1 MPSLLVIS
9 GDRSLRLRIG
19 LYLVGLAAI
28 VGLATSLPTNTFA
41 AGDGARGNL
50 RSDAANG
57 QYQYTN
63 RLIDSHDP
71 YLLLHAHNPVD
82 WYPWGPEA
90 LAKAKQENKPIF
102 LSIGYSTCY
111 WCHVAER
118 TIYSNPEIAM
128 LMNQWFINIK
138 VDREQRPD
146 IDQIYMLATE
156 ILTRHGAWPNN
167 LFLTPDL
174 KPFFAGSYF
183 PPRDDPAR
191 GPGFPTILAALHD
204 AWTNHLQD
212 KVLPVAGQVFQ
223 AMQRVQAEMT
233 AGKEAPAKPGEW
245 LRKASKALQSRVDP
259 KNGGLGDRSGTKF
272 PQTPSMELLL
282 TDYRVNRDKASLD
295 ALTAALNAMAFGG
308 IHDHLAGGFYRYST
322 EPTWSIPHFE
332 KMLYDNAQLLR
343 LYAEAY
349 AATKDPAYR
358 VVALD
363 VGQYLRRDMMAP
375 EGGFY
380 TAIDS
385 EVKSVEGA
393 AYVWTRTEI
402 ASVIGEQAAKQFL
415 AAYDVTPM
423 AAAAGAPTG
432 ESSTDRKG
440 SGVLRIRLPI
450 EETLKSAGFR
460 DTPQMLTL
468 LGAARAQL
476 LAARLQRQ
484 QPARDEKILTG
495 LGGLTIGALATSS
508 DILQQPG
515 FLTSARMAAERIW
528 ALAYDPA
535 ARKLKHEIF
544 AGHAQT
550 DGYLQDYAMLG
561 NGFMSLYDVTKEDI
575 WRDRAAMLATALLQQ
590 FAHPDGAM
598 STTLDEKNLLIPVG
612 DSEDSDVPSGT
623 SAALGLLLRLR
634 DATGEPQFF
643 AAATRIVR
651 HLSGRFSE
659 RPEIWPAAITVLNL
673 HPLTEADLGA
683 AREAAARAADDHG
696 TGQAFHAPET
706 SDHVR
711 ASAVVRAGEKD
722 DEIVVTLQIDDGYHV
737 NANPASFDYLIPTSV
752 AFAGLSSPGTKYPK
766 PSRFKSA
773 FAPDELAVYEGTVPL
788 VVTIPKG
795 TIATQG
801 DLKGEV
807 DVQACDAKICLPP
820 SKLPLSIALQG
831 R

>member
-1 MPSLLVIS
+1 M
-9 GDRSLRLRIG
+9 
-19 LYLVGLAAI
+19 
-28 VGLATSLPTNTFA
+28 
-41 AGDGARGNL
+41 
-50 RSDAANG
+50 
-57 QYQYTN
+57 YTN

-118 TIYSNPEIAM
+118 TIYSDPEIAK
-128 LMNQWFINIK
+128 LMNQWFVNIK

-146 IDQIYMLATE
+146 VDQIYMLATE
-156 ILTRHGAWPNN
+156 ILTRRGAWPNN

-183 PPRDDPAR
+183 PPRDDPA
-191 GPGFPTILAALHD
+191 GGAGFPTILAALHD
-204 AWTNHLQD
+204 AWANHLQD

-233 AGKEAPAKPGEW
+233 AGKEAPVKPGEW
-245 LRKASKALQSRVDP
+245 LRNASKALQSRIDP
-259 KNGGLGDRSGTKF
+259 KSGGLGDRSGTKF
-272 PQTPSMELLL
+272 PQAPSMKLLL
-282 TDYRVNRDKASLD
+282 TDYRVNHDKASLD
-295 ALTAALNAMAFGG
+295 AVTAALNAMAFGG

-349 AATKDPAYR
+349 AATKDPVYR
-358 VVALD
+358 AVALD
-363 VGQYLRRDMMAP
+363 VGQYLRRDMMAS

-385 EVKSVEGA
+385 EVKGVEGA
-393 AYVWTRTEI
+393 AYVWTKAEI
-402 ASVIGEQAAKQFL
+402 ASVLGEQAAKQFL

-423 AAAAGAPTG
+423 TAAGTQTG
-432 ESSTDRKG
+432 EPAADRKG
-440 SGVLRIRLPI
+440 LGVLRIRLPI
-450 EETLKSAGFR
+450 EEALKSAGSQ
-460 DTPQMLTL
+460 DAGQLLTSL
-468 LGAARAQL
+468 SAARAQL
-476 LAARLQRQ
+476 LAHRQQRQ
-484 QPARDEKILTG
+484 QPARDEKILTDLAG
-495 LGGLTIGALATSS
+495 LAIGALAYSS
-508 DILQQPG
+508 DILQQPE

-535 ARKLKHEIF
+535 TRTLKHEIF

-561 NGFMSLYDVTKEDI
+561 DGFISLYEVTKEDI
-575 WRDRAAMLATALLQQ
+575 WRDRAAMLVTALLRQ
-590 FAHPDGAM
+590 FAHPDGAL

-634 DATGEPQFF
+634 DATGGSQFV
-643 AAATRIVR
+643 AAAARIV
-651 HLSGRFSE
+651 HYLSGRLSDH
-659 RPEIWPAAITVLNL
+659 PEIWPAAITVLNL
-673 HPLTEADLGA
+673 HPLTDADLAA
-683 AREAAARAADDHG
+683 AREAAARSADDRG
-696 TGQAFHAPET
+696 IGQAFRAPET

-711 ASAVVRAGEKD
+711 VSAVVRAGEKD

-752 AFAGLSSPGTKYPK
+752 AFAGLTSPGTKYPK

-773 FAPDELAVYEGTVPL
+773 FAPEGLDVYEGTVPL

-801 DLKGEV
+801 ELRGEV

-820 SKLPLSIALQG
+820 SKLPLSVALQDK
-831 R
+831 

>member
-1 MPSLLVIS
+1 MQIPFVDKLVERRRGSSRTPAWLMVLL
-9 GDRSLRLRIG
+9 
-19 LYLVGLAAI
+19 GLALSLQP
-28 VGLATSLPTNTFA
+28 LAAEDTA
-41 AGDGARGNL
+41 KG
-50 RSDAANG
+50 G
-57 QYQYTN
+57 QGIERASEQPMYTN

-146 IDQIYMLATE
+146 VDQIYMLATE
-156 ILTRHGAWPNN
+156 ILTRRGAWPNN

-183 PPRDDPAR
+183 PPHDDPAR
-191 GPGFPTILAALHD
+191 GMGFPTILAALHD
-204 AWTNHLQD
+204 AWANHRED

-223 AMQRVQAEMT
+223 AMQQVQAEMT
-233 AGKEAPAKPGEW
+233 AGKAAPVKPGEW
-245 LRKASKALQSRVDP
+245 LHKASKALQSRIDP

-349 AATKDPAYR
+349 AATKQPLYR
-358 VVALD
+358 AVALD

-385 EVKSVEGA
+385 EVKDVEGA
-393 AYVWTRTEI
+393 AYVWTRADVT
-402 ASVIGEQAAKQFL
+402 SVLGDEAAKRFL

-423 AAAAGAPTG
+423 AAAGATGG

-450 EETLKSAGFR
+450 EETLKSVGFR
-460 DTPQMLTL
+460 DAVQIMAL

-495 LGGLTIGALATSS
+495 LGGLAIGALAYGSEV
-508 DILQQPG
+508 LQQPE

-535 ARKLKHEIF
+535 MRTLKHEIF

-561 NGFMSLYDVTKEDI
+561 NGFMSLYDVTKEDV
-575 WRDRAAMLATALLQQ
+575 WRDRAALLAAALLQK
-590 FAHPDGAM
+590 FAHPDGAL

-634 DATGEPQFF
+634 DATGGSEFV
-643 AAATRIVR
+643 AAAARIVR

-659 RPEIWPAAITVLNL
+659 QPEIWPAAIAVLNL
-673 HPLTEADLGA
+673 RPLTDADLGA
-683 AREAAARAADDHG
+683 ARETAARSADDSG
-696 TGQAFHAPET
+696 TGQTFRTPET
-706 SDHVR
+706 SDHVH
-711 ASAVVRAGEKD
+711 ASAVVRAGEKE

-752 AFAGLSSPGTKYPK
+752 AFAGLTSRGTKYPK

-788 VVTIPKG
+788 VVTVPKG
-795 TIATQG
+795 TIATHG
-801 DLKGEV
+801 ELNGEV

-820 SKLPLSIALQG
+820 SKLPLSLALQG

>member
-1 MPSLLVIS
+1 M
-9 GDRSLRLRIG
+9 
-19 LYLVGLAAI
+19 
-28 VGLATSLPTNTFA
+28 T
-41 AGDGARGNL
+41 
-50 RSDAANG
+50 NG
-57 QYQYTN
+57 QQRVEDVSGQYPYTN
-63 RLIDSHDP
+63 RLINSRDP

-118 TIYSNPEIAM
+118 TIYSDPEIAK

-146 IDQIYMLATE
+146 IDQIYMMATE
-156 ILTRHGAWPNN
+156 ILTRQGAWPNN

-191 GPGFPTILAALHD
+191 GAGFPTILAALHD

-223 AMQRVQAEMT
+223 AMQQVQAEMT
-233 AGKEAPAKPGEW
+233 AGKEAPVKPGEW
-245 LRKASKALQSRVDP
+245 LRKASKALKSRIDP

-272 PQTPSMELLL
+272 PQTPRMELLL

-343 LYAEAY
+343 LYAEVY
-349 AATKDPAYR
+349 AATNDPVYR
-358 VVALD
+358 AVALD

-385 EVKSVEGA
+385 EVKGVEGA
-393 AYVWTRTEI
+393 AYVWTRAGI
-402 ASVIGEQAAKQFL
+402 ASVLGEEAAKRFL

-423 AAAAGAPTG
+423 AAAGVPTG
-432 ESSTDRKG
+432 EASKG

-450 EETLKSAGFR
+450 EQTLKSAGFQ
-460 DTPQMLTL
+460 DPAQMLTL

-476 LAARLQRQ
+476 LATRLQRQ

-495 LGGLTIGALATSS
+495 LGGLTIGALAYSS
-508 DILQQPG
+508 DILQQPE

-535 ARKLKHEIF
+535 ARTIKHEIF
-544 AGHAQT
+544 DGHAQT
-550 DGYLQDYAMLG
+550 DGYLQDYALLG
-561 NGFMSLYDVTKEDI
+561 NGFMSLYDVTREDI
-575 WRDRAAMLATALLQQ
+575 WRDRATMLATALLQQ
-590 FAHPDGAM
+590 FAHPDGAL

-623 SAALGLLLRLR
+623 SASLDLLLRLR
-634 DATGEPQFF
+634 DATGDPQLV
-643 AAATRIVR
+643 AAAARIVH
-651 HLSGRFSE
+651 HLSGRFND
-659 RPEIWPAAITVLNL
+659 RPEIWPAAIAVLNL

-683 AREAAARAADDHG
+683 ALQATARSADN
-696 TGQAFHAPET
+696 QAFRAPET
-706 SDHVR
+706 SDHVH
-711 ASAVVRAGEKD
+711 ASAIVRAGEKD

-752 AFAGLSSPGTKYPK
+752 AFAGVSSPRTKYPK
-766 PSRFKSA
+766 PSRFRSA

-788 VVTIPKG
+788 VVTVPKG

-801 DLKGEV
+801 ELKGEV

-820 SKLPLSIALQG
+820 SKLPFSVALRG
-831 R
+831 K

>member
-1 MPSLLVIS
+1 MLPPYDDRLAERPFRSGSSRTPAWLMVLL
-9 GDRSLRLRIG
+9 
-19 LYLVGLAAI
+19 GLAI
-28 VGLATSLPTNTFA
+28 SLQPGPLAADDTAKGSQGIERASEQLM
-41 AGDGARGNL
+41 
-50 RSDAANG
+50 
-57 QYQYTN
+57 YTN
-63 RLIDSHDP
+63 RLIDSRDP

-90 LAKAKQENKPIF
+90 LAKAKHENKPIF

-118 TIYSNPEIAM
+118 TIYSNPEIAK

-146 IDQIYMLATE
+146 VDQIYMLATE
-156 ILTRHGAWPNN
+156 ILTRRGAWPNN

-183 PPRDDPAR
+183 PPHDDPAR
-191 GPGFPTILAALHD
+191 GAGFPTVLAALHD
-204 AWTNHLQD
+204 AWTNHLED
-212 KVLPVAGQVFQ
+212 KVLPVAEQVFQ
-223 AMQRVQAEMT
+223 VMLRVQAEMR
-233 AGKEAPAKPGEW
+233 ARGEAPVKAAEW
-245 LRKASKALQSRVDP
+245 LRKASKALQSRIDP

-272 PQTPSMELLL
+272 PQAPSMELLL

-295 ALTAALNAMAFGG
+295 ALTATLNAMAFGG

-349 AATKDPAYR
+349 AATKDPVYR
-358 VVALD
+358 AVALD
-363 VGQYLRRDMMAP
+363 IGQYLRRDMMAP
-375 EGGFY
+375 DGGFY

-385 EVKSVEGA
+385 EVKGVEGA
-393 AYVWTRTEI
+393 AYVWTRTEVT
-402 ASVIGEQAAKQFL
+402 SVLGEEAAKRFL

-423 AAAAGAPTG
+423 AAAGSPTG
-432 ESSTDRKG
+432 EPGADRKG

-450 EETLKSAGFR
+450 EATLKSAGFQ
-460 DTPQMLTL
+460 DTTQMLTL
-468 LGAARAQL
+468 LGAARTQL
-476 LAARLQRQ
+476 LAHRQQRQ

-495 LGGLTIGALATSS
+495 LGGLAIGALAYSG
-508 DILQQPG
+508 DILQQPE
-515 FLTSARMAAERIW
+515 FLASARMAAERIW

-535 ARKLKHEIF
+535 ARTLKHEIF

-561 NGFMSLYDVTKEDI
+561 NGFMSLYDVTREDI
-575 WRDRAAMLATALLQQ
+575 WRDRAATLGTALLQQ
-590 FAHPDGAM
+590 FAHPDGAL

-634 DATGEPQFF
+634 DATGGSQFV

-659 RPEIWPAAITVLNL
+659 RPEIWPAAIAVLNL
-673 HPLTEADLGA
+673 HPLTEVDLGA
-683 AREAAARAADDHG
+683 TREAAARSGDDRG
-696 TGQAFHAPET
+696 INQAFRAPET

-711 ASAVVRAGEKD
+711 ASAVVRAGEKN

-752 AFAGLSSPGTKYPK
+752 AFAGLPSPRTNYPK

-788 VVTIPKG
+788 VVTVPKG
-795 TIATQG
+795 AIATQG
-801 DLKGEV
+801 ELKGEV

-820 SKLPLSIALQG
+820 SKLPLSVALQG